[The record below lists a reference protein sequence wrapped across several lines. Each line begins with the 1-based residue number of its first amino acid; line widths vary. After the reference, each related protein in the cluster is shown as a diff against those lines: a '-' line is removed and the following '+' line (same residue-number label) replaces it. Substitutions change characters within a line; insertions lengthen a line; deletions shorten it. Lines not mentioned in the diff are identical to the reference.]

1 MFKIDTKDIPYEMFE
16 WLIEYICP
24 VYADIESKN
33 CDEKRWTIPI
43 EAIRLEKVYGL
54 FNSFSVSDDILYAMY
69 KEYPKETREMID
81 KHPQKIKG
89 LKVIKRYEIEENGLG
104 DLDDII
110 DNMFEDVKDNIKK
123 AIKELILKELEK
135 NVSILFLKISP
146 F

>member
-43 EAIRLEKVYGL
+43 EAIHFEKIYMKFEIDISKYDLEDML
-54 FNSFSVSDDILYAMY
+54 
-69 KEYPKETREMID
+69 KERPKEMRKIID
-81 KHPQKIKG
+81 KHPQRIEILKAIKK
-89 LKVIKRYEIEENGLG
+89 LEIKKNGLS

-110 DNMFEDVKDNIKK
+110 DDFPETSKNNIKK
-123 AIKELILKELEK
+123 AVKELILKELEK
-135 NVSILFLKISP
+135 M
-146 F
+146 